1 MKTGLDVI
9 LMYEKNKAIELAD
22 MRIAAA
28 SMCCIA
34 LFVLIPQLNNV
45 AVNAAAL
52 ATIIFCCGKNSK
64 SSLQMALTRMKAI
77 FVGFLV
83 GSLVV
88 LINQWIPA
96 KGLFVFLAALGLLGV
111 LAIGWAVKL
120 PYIQT
125 KIGCVIYVLVILVM
139 QGSFRITY
147 GIMFVAGSLIGACMA
162 VTVAWLF
169 DICRK
174 GRKDNKI

>member
-28 SMCCIA
+28 SLCCIA

-52 ATIIFCCGKNSK
+52 ATIIFCCGENSK

-77 FVGFLV
+77 LVGFL
-83 GSLVV
+83 V

-147 GIMFVAGSLIGACMA
+147 GIMFVAGSLIGSCIA
-162 VTVAWLF
+162 VAVAWLF

>member
-1 MKTGLDVI
+1 
-9 LMYEKNKAIELAD
+9 
-22 MRIAAA
+22 
-28 SMCCIA
+28 
-34 LFVLIPQLNNV
+34 
-45 AVNAAAL
+45 
-52 ATIIFCCGKNSK
+52 
-64 SSLQMALTRMKAI
+64 MALTRMKAI
-77 FVGFLV
+77 LVGFLV

-111 LAIGWAVKL
+111 LSIGWAVKL

-147 GIMFVAGSLIGACMA
+147 GIMFVAGSLIGACIA
-162 VTVAWLF
+162 VAVAWLF